1 MSLIQYTPGGG
12 YHVVGTSRGGPPGPQ
27 GATGPT
33 GPQGVGT
40 VVSAFATING
50 GTVVLTTSYSLI
62 LSTTITT
69 TGPGYILGH
78 STVQVKNDD
87 NIDHF
92 VDFYMVVNGGTSNTT
107 SEDIRKPSG
116 GVSGYANLTIIY
128 RYNSSIP
135 AGTYP
140 LEIWGRTRTALSQA
154 NSLVVDHADISGLGN
169 LA

>member
-1 MSLIQYTPGGG
+1 MSLIQYRPGGG
-12 YHVVGTSRGGPPGPQ
+12 YHTVGTSKTGTPGPP
-27 GATGPT
+27 GPT

-50 GTVVLTTSYSLI
+50 GSVVLTTSYSLV

-78 STVQVKNDD
+78 STVQIKNDD
-87 NIDHF
+87 NKDHF

-116 GVSGYANLTIIY
+116 GVSGYGNLTIIY
-128 RYNSSIP
+128 RCSSVP

-140 LEIWGRTRTALSQA
+140 LEIWGRVREALSQP
-154 NSLVVDHADISGLGN
+154 NSIVVDHADISGLGN